1 MKNIPQITSLVDL
14 LRWRVKQSSE
24 AIAFKFSGKETSYQ
38 DFDLAANKV
47 AQGLIDEGCKPDSRV
62 AFLGKNSD
70 TFEFFYGNIK
80 ARTVPVAINW
90 RLAAPEIA
98 FILNDSKSELL
109 FIDPEFY
116 ELVKPIENEI
126 PKVRKI
132 ITMTGT
138 INDWENYKKWRDRQ
152 ENRDPMLAS
161 KAEDDVLHMYTS
173 GTTGLP
179 KGAQL
184 TNANVLNAVSMVDQT
199 WCKDWHE
206 GSVNLIC
213 MPVFHVAGGLYA
225 IMGVIF
231 GCKNIII
238 PEVDPGLI
246 LELIESEKIELAL
259 FVPAVILFLLQH
271 PKSEETDFTSLK
283 QVIYGASP
291 IAEDTLVKAIETMQC
306 DFWQVYGLTETSGM
320 ATTMTPEYHD
330 PAKGKL
336 RSCGQPYPAGVEIKI
351 VGTDNNELG
360 TGEVGEILIKSGA
373 VMKGY
378 WNRPEAT
385 AESIVDEWFYSG
397 DAGFFDEDG
406 FLFIHDRVKDMII
419 SGGENI
425 YPAEVEN
432 ALMSHPQILD
442 AAVVGV
448 PDEKWGETVMGFVIL
463 AEDSSINEDE
473 IIAYSREKIAGFK
486 CPKTIKFI
494 NEIPRNPTG
503 KVLRK
508 DLREPYWKGKQRNVS

>member
-1 MKNIPQITSLVDL
+1 MKKIPQTTSLVDL

-24 AIAFKFSGKETSYQ
+24 AIAFKFSDKETSFQ

-47 AQGLIDEGCKPDSRV
+47 AQGLITEGCKPDSRV
-62 AFLGKNSD
+62 AFLDKNSD
-70 TFEFFYGNIK
+70 CYFEFVYGTLK
-80 ARTVPVAINW
+80 SRTVSVAINW
-90 RLAAPEIA
+90 RLAAPEVA
-98 FILNDSKSELL
+98 FVLNDSESEIL
-109 FIDPEFY
+109 FVGPEFY
-116 ELVKPIENEI
+116 DLVKQIENEI

-132 ITMTGT
+132 VSMEDSNG
-138 INDWENYKKWRDRQ
+138 DWESYKIWRDRQ
-152 ENRDPMLAS
+152 NNSDPMLAS
-161 KAEDDVLHMYTS
+161 KADDDVFLMYTS

-184 TNANVLNAVSMVDQT
+184 TSANILTAASLVDQT

-213 MPVFHVAGGLYA
+213 MPVFHVAGCLYA
-225 IMGVIF
+225 IMGAIF

-246 LELIESEKIELAL
+246 LQLIESEKIELAL

-271 PKSEETDFTSLK
+271 PESKETDFTSLS
-283 QVIYGASP
+283 QVVYGASP
-291 IAEDTLVKAIETMQC
+291 ISEDTLVKAIDQMQC
-306 DFWQVYGLTETSGM
+306 DFWQAYGLTETCGIGTVM
-320 ATTMTPEYHD
+320 APEYHD

-336 RSCGQPYPAGVEIKI
+336 RSCGQPYSGMEIKI
-351 VGTDNNELG
+351 VDTDNNRVG
-360 TGEVGEILIKSGA
+360 AGEVGEILIKSGT

-378 WNRPEAT
+378 LNRPEAT
-385 AESIVDEWFYSG
+385 AETIVDDWLFTG

-406 FLFIHDRVKDMII
+406 FIFIHDRVKDMII
-419 SGGENI
+419 SGAENI

-442 AAVVGV
+442 AAVVGI

-463 AEDSSINEDE
+463 AEDSSINENE

-486 CPKTIKFI
+486 CPKTIKFV

-508 DLREPYWKGKQRNVS
+508 DLREPYWKGKQRNIS